1 MERFQSWIEADDHK
15 AQKTDHDPLVVVTHV
30 RSLTELPRITIQRQA
45 GAWVHDFSDYRTHAR
60 EEMLSLLPDDC
71 TSLLDVGGGNGAFLQ
86 AAKKRLP
93 LCRTVLVE
101 SSPLACSEAVG
112 NVDRVLQGDF
122 LDVRLDDEQFAGI
135 AFLDVLEHTL
145 EPLAMLM
152 KAKQLLQP
160 GGFVIAS
167 IPNVA
172 HWSVIA
178 DLIEGRWDY
187 APAGIH
193 CVTHLRFFTRHS
205 IADLLQEAGFA
216 IERWQAALLPPPPW
230 FDVGA
235 LRPHLEVDDNSLG
248 TIAWHVLARLG

>member
-1 MERFQSWIEADDHK
+1 
-15 AQKTDHDPLVVVTHV
+15 
-30 RSLTELPRITIQRQA
+30 
-45 GAWVHDFSDYRTHAR
+45 
-60 EEMLSLLPDDC
+60 MLSLLPDDC

-86 AAKKRLP
+86 AARKRLP

-101 SSPLACSEAVG
+101 SSPLACSEAAG
-112 NVDRVLQGDF
+112 NVDRVLQGNF
-122 LDVRLDDEQFAGI
+122 LEVRLDDERFSGI
-135 AFLDVLEHTL
+135 AFLDVLEHAL

-205 IADLLQEAGFA
+205 IVDLFQEAGFA
-216 IERWQAALLPPPPW
+216 LERCQAALLPPPPW

-248 TIAWHVLARLG
+248 TVAWHVLARLG